1 MSQSLQT
8 AVIWTLALG
17 LAPASAQQ
25 PPQELPEVPVGV
37 VSGYLSAVTKTSFV
51 VKTPAGKQYRC
62 TYDYRT
68 WFEHTKVRV
77 TASAFQPTDLVE
89 ILADRRFIEGA
100 PCYARTVRLSD
111 PLPKESGR
119 MRIAYRA
126 TTEHIIPR
134 GEFSWS
140 GIIASIKDGEIRLRT
155 RNQGYKTL
163 VLRTDTR
170 FLQDG
175 GLSSLDRL
183 QTNQHIFVRAGRN
196 VEGLTEVYQIIW
208 GSATGLPQ

>member
-1 MSQSLQT
+1 MTRWLQIFACT
-8 AVIWTLALG
+8 ALA
-17 LAPASAQQ
+17 ATSPAQQ
-25 PPQELPEVPVGV
+25 PQELPEVPVGV
-37 VSGYLSAVTKTSFV
+37 VSGYLSNVTKSSFQV
-51 VKTPAGKQYRC
+51 RTPAGKQYRC
-62 TYDYRT
+62 TYDYKT

-77 TASAFQPTDLVE
+77 SADAFQPTDLVE
-89 ILADRRFIEGA
+89 IVADRRLIEGA

-111 PLPKESGR
+111 PLPKETGR
-119 MRIAYRA
+119 MRVPYRA

-163 VLRTDTR
+163 LIRNDTR
-170 FLQDG
+170 FLEDG
-175 GLSSLDRL
+175 GLSSQDRL

-196 VEGLTEVYQIIW
+196 VEGLTEVYQVIW
-208 GSATGLPQ
+208 GSATGSPQ